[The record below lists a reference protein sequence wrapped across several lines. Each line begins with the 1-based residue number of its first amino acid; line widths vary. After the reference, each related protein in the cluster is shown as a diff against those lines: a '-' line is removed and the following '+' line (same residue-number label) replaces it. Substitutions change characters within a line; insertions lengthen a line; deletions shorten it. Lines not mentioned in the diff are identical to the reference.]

1 MHHRH
6 SRGDLRRVGAVVTML
21 GLLLLTSC
29 AGDSDAI
36 GAESPDDRSTS
47 APAATS
53 PAEGLD
59 DGGGGSPEMKP
70 TPVRETSELV
80 SEHLSSWQEYSTP
93 SETELQM
100 AFYSGN
106 PACYGVRAVVEET
119 DTQVRVATISGTLP
133 DAINS
138 ACTQEARYVALVI
151 ELDQPLGEREV
162 VPLNEVELTR

>member
-1 MHHRH
+1 MHGRH
-6 SRGDLRRVGAVVTML
+6 SRGAVRRVGAVVTVL
-21 GLLLLTSC
+21 GLVLLTAC
-29 AGDSDAI
+29 AGDSGPI
-36 GAESPDDRSTS
+36 GAESPEDRSTS

-53 PAEGLD
+53 PEEGPD
-59 DGGGGSPEMKP
+59 DGGGGGPEMEP

-119 DTQVRVATISGTLP
+119 DSQVRVATISGTLP
-133 DAINS
+133 DAIDS

-151 ELDQPLGEREV
+151 ELDEPLGEREV
-162 VPLNEVELTR
+162 VPLTEVELTR